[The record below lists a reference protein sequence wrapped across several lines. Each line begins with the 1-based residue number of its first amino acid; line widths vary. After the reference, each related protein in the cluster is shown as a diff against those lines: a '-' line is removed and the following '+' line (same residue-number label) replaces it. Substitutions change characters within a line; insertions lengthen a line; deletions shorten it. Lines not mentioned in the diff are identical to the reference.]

1 MRKLL
6 VTLLTLTVF
15 LTGCTK
21 NVPDEKLDVKEVS
34 MIDDAMTYDDLYVNV
49 GDAKVEIG
57 MSVDEVKEQ
66 LGIPMSEIDTSKDP
80 NAWREKGNLYGD
92 EIILDYDGLNFVY
105 YKYDDEYKLSNII
118 IRKSDVLGPR
128 GIKIGMTEEE
138 AKSKFPQNKDVK
150 YLCNEG
156 EVEPWGMQI
165 YGDLIANDFQ
175 NVAIQ
180 SDAQI
185 GYEICPYE
193 ENDEYC
199 AVYEYW
205 KLNDEERLNQLSENA
220 AIIIY
225 MQKGIVTSINIE
237 FNPSRV

>member
-1 MRKLL
+1 MKKLL

-34 MIDDAMTYDDLYVNV
+34 LIDDAMTYDDLYVNV

-138 AKSKFPQNKDVK
+138 AKSKFPQNEDVK

-156 EVEPWGMQI
+156 EVEAWGMQI